1 MSLETITFHKRTF
14 FPSSSNTFIPNL
26 YNHNQIYF
34 AAGSKLILYDFNES
48 KKIFRINS
56 RGAKI
61 IFLKQSIADSDNIFI
76 LDIDNIIYLY
86 KISIKEILCSYQL
99 PKDKKYHQFEIINNK
114 FIYFISEEGL
124 FLTKLKIGINEE
136 GKDTLEKMKEYQ
148 IKIPLNNT
156 NSKSVPNTKKI
167 SSNFIIIN
175 DLLIFGLNKL
185 LLFYNLITE
194 EMEQIPFQKKILKI
208 IKITDDSI
216 ALGDSSG
223 KIHFIQDIMDK
234 NYILYTKHWHSHAI
248 SDLALD
254 PNNDYLYSCGEEGVV
269 VIWNIHTWEKSFLP
283 RLGEPILGI
292 VVSQDSQ
299 NLICYLKNN
308 SIIFINLTKMRI
320 IDAINS
326 VSNDCLINKFCLFNK
341 RQNYISFT
349 NSKKGIIN
357 LYNISQNSFDFYLN
371 VFNKNFNSKTEREK
385 DNNLR
390 ILKLISFSSP
400 KNEKNMSYMATIEE
414 LPYNLDK
421 KLFLSYLKIWK
432 FEKNDIDLIQICEN
446 PHNNEIISN
455 IEGLNFN
462 NYGFLTSGQKT
473 FKVWKLKDKNSDQF
487 ICNFEGKYQNRDLL
501 SVNYDNNL
509 VDEYLFALF
518 ENKLVIYCKNKIKDI
533 YSLETYNNIDLNK
546 AINSL
551 NYFKYNK
558 VYYVNSQYICL
569 YGMKYFA
576 LFDIV
581 ENEIIFEE
589 NICKN
594 NENNLFILKI
604 IYQKNEDI
612 LNIFVGIEDKKDL
625 FYIIKYNITEE
636 KMKLE
641 KCLIVE
647 KKNYEFV
654 DWFKKYL
661 VVINNKKEF
670 YLANEFEY
678 EKEKNSKSKITKE
691 EMDDKDIEL

>member
-14 FPSSSNTFIPNL
+14 FPSSSNAFIPNL
-26 YNHNQIYF
+26 YNPNQIYF

-175 DLLIFGLNKL
+175 DLLIFGLSKL

-390 ILKLISFSSP
+390 ILKLLSFSSP

-546 AINSL
+546 TINSL

-576 LFDIV
+576 LFDTV

-670 YLANEFEY
+670 YLANEFEF